1 MYEAFS
7 AKFVRNVD
15 ANRTI
20 KDELTAAIRTQGAR
34 RRISVTDLVNPRQA
48 FFRRTRPDIQ
58 PSAER
63 AQTMMTGT
71 GVHAQ
76 FERTI
81 STEEF
86 AEQFVTYEDI
96 VGKIDIYEDAPV
108 ELKTTSFQ
116 DRDGV
121 VRPSYLD
128 QLGMY
133 CAMTG
138 IPRGHLVV
146 YYTPRSGDGAVLSAY
161 AVELSNLAEIRT
173 GMIRRRDL
181 FQRALD
187 AGTPSG
193 LPQCEWYGRRCDYQD
208 VCGCEA
214 APPLE
219 RVVRADM
226 ATVTRDPGLED
237 QINEKLRRSG
247 ARPTGYR
254 IHHLLFPRKTA
265 YRQQPD
271 AVVEED
277 ESSEARLKEIR
288 RRGFYEA
295 LTKALQYGFPGGFR
309 SIPVG
314 LRTLADRVS
323 MFRGVPTLVRTTGF
337 RRMIDRDR
345 LPQEMSWNVDRLA
358 FICALA
364 ESAQGRLILYYNAI
378 PDDKFMVYEIGFKDL
393 PTIRA
398 EVERRVALLES
409 GAAPDKLPPCPA
421 WMYETCEFAPHC
433 EIGRAHV

>member
-1 MYEAFS
+1 MHEAFS

-86 AEQFVTYEDI
+86 SEQFVTYEDI

-146 YYTPRSGDGAVLSAY
+146 YYPPRPGDGPVLPAY
-161 AVELSNLAEIRT
+161 AVELATLAGIRT

-193 LPQCEWYGRRCDYQD
+193 LPQCEWFGRRCDYQD

-219 RVVRADM
+219 RLVRADM
-226 ATVTRDPGLED
+226 APVTPHPALEE
-237 QINEKLRRSG
+237 QKNATLRRSG
-247 ARPTGYR
+247 ALARGHPSEPLR
-254 IHHLLFPRKTA
+254 CQRKTA
-265 YRQQPD
+265 SR
-271 AVVEED
+271 
-277 ESSEARLKEIR
+277 
-288 RRGFYEA
+288 
-295 LTKALQYGFPGGFR
+295 
-309 SIPVG
+309 
-314 LRTLADRVS
+314 
-323 MFRGVPTLVRTTGF
+323 
-337 RRMIDRDR
+337 
-345 LPQEMSWNVDRLA
+345 
-358 FICALA
+358 
-364 ESAQGRLILYYNAI
+364 
-378 PDDKFMVYEIGFKDL
+378 
-393 PTIRA
+393 
-398 EVERRVALLES
+398 
-409 GAAPDKLPPCPA
+409 
-421 WMYETCEFAPHC
+421 
-433 EIGRAHV
+433 

>member
-146 YYTPRSGDGAVLSAY
+146 YYTPRSADGAVLSAY
-161 AVELSNLAEIRT
+161 AVELSNLAEIHT
-173 GMIRRRDL
+173 GMIRRRYTFHISL
-181 FQRALD
+181 HSC
-187 AGTPSG
+187 TTSC

-208 VCGCEA
+208 GYVCEA
-214 APPLE
+214 GQPVG
-219 RVVRADM
+219 RVVRA
-226 ATVTRDPGLED
+226 
-237 QINEKLRRSG
+237 
-247 ARPTGYR
+247 
-254 IHHLLFPRKTA
+254 
-265 YRQQPD
+265 
-271 AVVEED
+271 
-277 ESSEARLKEIR
+277 
-288 RRGFYEA
+288 
-295 LTKALQYGFPGGFR
+295 
-309 SIPVG
+309 
-314 LRTLADRVS
+314 
-323 MFRGVPTLVRTTGF
+323 
-337 RRMIDRDR
+337 
-345 LPQEMSWNVDRLA
+345 
-358 FICALA
+358 
-364 ESAQGRLILYYNAI
+364 
-378 PDDKFMVYEIGFKDL
+378 
-393 PTIRA
+393 
-398 EVERRVALLES
+398 
-409 GAAPDKLPPCPA
+409 
-421 WMYETCEFAPHC
+421 
-433 EIGRAHV
+433 

>member
-20 KDELTAAIRTQGAR
+20 KDELTAAIRAQGAR

-277 ESSEARLKEIR
+277 ESSEARLTSSFPGR
-288 RRGFYEA
+288 RR
-295 LTKALQYGFPGGFR
+295 TDSNPMR
-309 SIPVG
+309 S
-314 LRTLADRVS
+314 S
-323 MFRGVPTLVRTTGF
+323 
-337 RRMIDRDR
+337 RRMNRARPGSRRSGGAVSTRRSPRRCNTDSREDSGVSLSGCGPWLIASPCSGGSQRWSAR
-345 LPQEMSWNVDRLA
+345 LV
-358 FICALA
+358 
-364 ESAQGRLILYYNAI
+364 
-378 PDDKFMVYEIGFKDL
+378 
-393 PTIRA
+393 
-398 EVERRVALLES
+398 S
-409 GAAPDKLPPCPA
+409 GA
-421 WMYETCEFAPHC
+421 
-433 EIGRAHV
+433 

>member
-86 AEQFVTYEDI
+86 SEQFVTYEDI

-181 FQRALD
+181 FERALD
-187 AGTPSG
+187 AGTPCG
-193 LPQCEWYGRRCDYQD
+193 LPRCGRYAGRRGSQA
-208 VCGCEA
+208 VCGCVA
-214 APPLE
+214 GPRLALVLRAGMAP
-219 RVVRADM
+219 
-226 ATVTRDPGLED
+226 VTRQPGLAEEL
-237 QINEKLRRSG
+237 NEKLRRS
-247 ARPTGYR
+247 
-254 IHHLLFPRKTA
+254 
-265 YRQQPD
+265 
-271 AVVEED
+271 
-277 ESSEARLKEIR
+277 
-288 RRGFYEA
+288 
-295 LTKALQYGFPGGFR
+295 
-309 SIPVG
+309 
-314 LRTLADRVS
+314 
-323 MFRGVPTLVRTTGF
+323 
-337 RRMIDRDR
+337 
-345 LPQEMSWNVDRLA
+345 
-358 FICALA
+358 
-364 ESAQGRLILYYNAI
+364 
-378 PDDKFMVYEIGFKDL
+378 
-393 PTIRA
+393 
-398 EVERRVALLES
+398 
-409 GAAPDKLPPCPA
+409 
-421 WMYETCEFAPHC
+421 
-433 EIGRAHV
+433 

>member
-161 AVELSNLAEIRT
+161 AVELSNSRSMRSDGDPGRARPGTESIT
-173 GMIRRRDL
+173 SSFPGRRRTDSNPMRSSRRMN
-181 FQRALD
+181 RA
-187 AGTPSG
+187 
-193 LPQCEWYGRRCDYQD
+193 R
-208 VCGCEA
+208 
-214 APPLE
+214 
-219 RVVRADM
+219 
-226 ATVTRDPGLED
+226 PGS
-237 QINEKLRRSG
+237 RRSG
-247 ARPTGYR
+247 GAVSTRR
-254 IHHLLFPRKTA
+254 SPRRCNTDS
-265 YRQQPD
+265 R
-271 AVVEED
+271 ED
-277 ESSEARLKEIR
+277 S
-288 RRGFYEA
+288 G
-295 LTKALQYGFPGGFR
+295 
-309 SIPVG
+309 
-314 LRTLADRVS
+314 VS
-323 MFRGVPTLVRTTGF
+323 L
-337 RRMIDRDR
+337 
-345 LPQEMSWNVDRLA
+345 
-358 FICALA
+358 
-364 ESAQGRLILYYNAI
+364 
-378 PDDKFMVYEIGFKDL
+378 
-393 PTIRA
+393 
-398 EVERRVALLES
+398 S
-409 GAAPDKLPPCPA
+409 GC
-421 WMYETCEFAPHC
+421 
-433 EIGRAHV
+433 